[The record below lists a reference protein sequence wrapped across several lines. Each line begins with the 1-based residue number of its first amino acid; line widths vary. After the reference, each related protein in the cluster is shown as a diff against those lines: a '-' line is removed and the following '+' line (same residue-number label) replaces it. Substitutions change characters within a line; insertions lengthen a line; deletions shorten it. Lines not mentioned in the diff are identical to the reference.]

1 MLKMIL
7 LTGATGFLGKYLVD
21 EFHAAG
27 YKVRI
32 LARNPQNCGFSQN
45 AQTDI
50 VEGDILD
57 IVALEKAMEGVEYVV
72 HAAAMVSFNP
82 QKKAEMKKINVQGT
96 ENVVNLCLEMG
107 VKKLIYVSSIA
118 ALGRTEGNEHITE
131 DTKWQNSPLNSQ
143 YAITKRQ
150 GELEIYRG
158 LEEGLN
164 AAIVNPGQIIG
175 AGHWHQSTGQFFS
188 IVNKGLSFYNRGIN
202 GAVGAA
208 DVAKAI
214 RLLLESPYNKG
225 ERFLLVSESISQKD
239 LFSQIAL
246 SIGKKPPKWEL
257 PPFIARIAGFVFEM
271 YGKLVGKEPLIT
283 RETITTSLN
292 QYFYDGSK
300 VTRLL
305 GMEYTPLSEVIKE
318 AGKQFLKENP

>member
-1 MLKMIL
+1 MAMVLI
-7 LTGATGFLGKYLVD
+7 TGATGFLGKYLVA
-21 EFHAAG
+21 EFQQAG

-32 LARNPQNCGFSQN
+32 LARNPQACGFQEN
-45 AQTDI
+45 TQTEI

-57 IVALEKAMEGVEYVV
+57 IMSLEKALEGAAFVV

-82 QKKAEMKKINVQGT
+82 QKVAEMKKVNVQGT

-118 ALGRTEGNEHITE
+118 ALGRTEGNKLITE
-131 DTKWQNSPLNSQ
+131 ETKWQNNSLNSQ
-143 YAITKRQ
+143 YAISKRQ
-150 GELEIYRG
+150 AELAIYRG
-158 LEEGLN
+158 LEEGLKV
-164 AAIVNPGQIIG
+164 AIVNPGQIIG
-175 AGHWHQSTGQFFS
+175 AGHWHQSTGQFYS

-208 DVAKAI
+208 DVAKAT
-214 RLLLESPYNKG
+214 RLLLESAYEKG
-225 ERFLLVSESISQKD
+225 ERFLLVAESISQKE

-246 SIGKKPPKWEL
+246 SIGKKPPTWEL
-257 PPFIARIAGFVFEM
+257 PPFLARIAGFVFEM
-271 YGKLVGKEPLIT
+271 YGRLRGKEPLIT

-305 GMEYTPLSEVIKE
+305 GMKYTPLAEVIRE
-318 AGKQFLKENP
+318 AGAQFVKDNQT